1 MRPGRPNEAF
11 SVEKR
16 PVLKASTPGGHWT
29 IRLTWLVAFAA
40 LLTAAALLLLGS
52 DAALGLALTAAI
64 VFVVALVAYLIRH
77 QRFLSRLTRAEAL
90 VAADDLAAARSLV
103 SPLMDRFPG
112 IAAVQRVAGL
122 VLYASGDP
130 LSAASLLER
139 SRAVDAT
146 AIVALVASYA
156 ALNKAGDARRAA
168 ERSPD
173 HPDVRLA
180 LAWAELVATGGD
192 RERGAELAHAL
203 GNGTPSRAAMA
214 GTLRAIAERAR
225 VHRLSRGH
233 RATREWRARRRSCD
247 VHHRHRDGAGHH
259 RRGARAS
266 GARSH
271 PRVLGLG
278 PALVRLKRIRV
289 RIDVEA
295 EVVDHRD
302 QAVALVGRRRADPAA
317 DDVVG

>member
-1 MRPGRPNEAF
+1 
-11 SVEKR
+11 VEKR
-16 PVLKASTPGGHWT
+16 PVLKAATPGGHWT

-173 HPDVRLA
+173 HPDVTLA

-214 GTLRAIAERAR
+214 GTLRAIAAARRGDADGMQDQLRAAEARRTELSPSVRAFIGYLGGIALRESGALDDARATFTIAIETAPDTIGEALARRERA
-225 VHRLSRGH
+225 HIP
-233 RATREWRARRRSCD
+233 
-247 VHHRHRDGAGHH
+247 
-259 RRGARAS
+259 AS
-266 GARSH
+266 SASVQ
-271 PRVLGLG
+271 PSS
-278 PALVRLKRIRV
+278 
-289 RIDVEA
+289 D
-295 EVVDHRD
+295 
-302 QAVALVGRRRADPAA
+302 
-317 DDVVG
+317 